1 MKVLIIQ
8 IRQLGDI
15 LLSSPLGRVIKESIK
30 GVEVHFLTSEI
41 GRDILT
47 GNPFI
52 DKILVIKNGIKSEWK
67 TILQVR
73 KEQYDAIIDVQR
85 TGRSKRITLL
95 SGAPLKVAFK
105 RKKENFYY
113 NRLIEWKNHGY
124 TVWERMELLRGL
136 DIKFP
141 VKKYLPQIY
150 LSKEEIEKG
159 RKLVKDLGLNEK
171 DFFIVVPTSR
181 RMKRAWQPEKF
192 GILATYL
199 SKHTGLKP
207 LIAYAPG
214 EEAFAKQALN
224 HTKDGT
230 ILENPLSIRLFAS
243 LIHQSA
249 FLLGNDS
256 FASHLS
262 LSLGKK
268 TIVIVGPNE
277 GWFPNIN
284 LVVKV
289 RKNLSCQPC
298 GNWKKCDKNMA
309 CYIKLSPEEAF
320 RQIVNFL

>member
-52 DKILVIKNGIKSEWK
+52 DKILVIKNGIKSELK

-124 TVWERMELLRGL
+124 TVWERMELLKEIG
-136 DIKFP
+136 IENP
-141 VKKYLPQIY
+141 VKPYLPE
-150 LSKEEIEKG
+150 LFVFEKESNKVK
-159 RKLVKDLGLNEK
+159 KLIPEGKFAIL
-171 DFFIVVPTSR
+171 VPTAR
-181 RMKRAWQPEKF
+181 KVEKMWNLENFARLIDFMKEKL
-192 GILATYL
+192 GIP
-199 SKHTGLKP
+199 SVVC
-207 LIAYAPG
+207 YAPG
-214 EEAFAKQALN
+214 EEKFIKEL
-224 HTKDGT
+224 KRLSKSGF
-230 ILENPLSIRLFAS
+230 ISPEKSLSIKELALLIRKAS
-243 LIHQSA
+243 LFI
-249 FLLGNDS
+249 GNNS
-256 FASHLS
+256 FASHVAVS
-262 LSLGKK
+262 QKTK
-268 TIVIVGPNE
+268 TIVIDRKKS
-277 GWFPNIN
+277 GWFPP
-284 LVVKV
+284 VEFVKEIHSNGEFPDFEKV
-289 RKNLSCQPC
+289 KNTV
-298 GNWKKCDKNMA
+298 
-309 CYIKLSPEEAF
+309 EEF
-320 RQIVNFL
+320 SI